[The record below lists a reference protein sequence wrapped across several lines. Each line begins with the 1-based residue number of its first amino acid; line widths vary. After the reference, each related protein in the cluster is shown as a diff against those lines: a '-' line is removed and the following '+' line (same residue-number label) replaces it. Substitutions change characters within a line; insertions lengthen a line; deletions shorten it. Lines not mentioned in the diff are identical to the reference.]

1 MNTSYDALLVVSF
14 GGPNGP
20 EDVMPFLERVVEGR
34 RVPQERLQAVAEQYL
49 LFGGVSP
56 INEQNE
62 ALVAALRGVFQKKGP
77 DLPIYLGNRNWHP
90 LLKETL
96 EKMASDQIRNA
107 VAFFTSPYSSYSSC
121 RQYRENIAEAQE
133 KVGKEAPRIKKLRA
147 YFNHPGFIE
156 ANVARLRSALSSL
169 PEEKQRSA
177 RLVFTAHSIPLSMAA
192 GCLYEKQLLETA
204 RLVAEKVAISTW
216 ELAYQSRSGPS
227 SQPWLEPDICDR
239 MQELGRLGVRDIVCS
254 PVGFISDHM
263 EVLYD
268 LDTEAAEL
276 AEQLRINFVRAATV
290 GTHPQFVEMIRELV
304 LERITDHPR
313 RALGGLGPSHD
324 ICPPACCRPA

>member
-20 EDVMPFLERVVEGR
+20 EDVVPFLETVVEGR
-34 RVPQERLQAVAEQYL
+34 RVPQERLQEVAEQYL

-90 LLKETL
+90 LLEETL

-133 KVGKEAPRIKKLRA
+133 KVGKKAPRIKKLRA

-156 ANVARLRSALSSL
+156 ANAARLRSAFSSL

-192 GCLYEKQLLETA
+192 GCQYENQLLETA
-204 RLVAEKVAISTW
+204 RLVAEKVAIPTW

-239 MQELGRLGVRDIVCS
+239 IQDLGRQGVRDIVCS

-276 AEQLRINFVRAATV
+276 AERLRINFVRAATV

-304 LERITDHPR
+304 LERIADRPR
-313 RALGGLGPSHD
+313 RALGALGPSHD